1 MLALVLIV
9 SLIPPT
15 EHRAELELRALV
27 CAFLAVVG
35 AVSLFGG
42 YWLFANGRRGPR
54 NNTAVASFFTGFGV
68 VLIALVVI
76 LTVGPWRLH
85 RPPVFP
91 IHPEPTAPAAGP

>member
-15 EHRAELELRALV
+15 EHRAELELRTLV
-27 CAFLAVVG
+27 CAFLALVG

-42 YWLFANGRRGPR
+42 YWLFANSQRAPR
-54 NNTAVASFFTGFGV
+54 NNTAVATFFTGFGV
-68 VLIALVVI
+68 VLIALIVM

-85 RPPVFP
+85 HAHVFP
-91 IHPEPTAPAAGP
+91 IHAEPMAPAEGP